1 MRAPTVLIA
10 PTRGLFDLDLKAVWD
25 YRELL
30 YFMVWR
36 DVKVRYKQ
44 TVIGVAWVVLQ
55 PLLTMI
61 LFTVIFGYLARIP
74 SDGLPYPLFAYT
86 ALLPWTYFSQALTRS
101 GGGLVGNA
109 NLISK
114 VYFPR
119 LIIPLSSVVVPV
131 VDLLLCFV
139 ILLGLMIWYG
149 VAPTWGVLALPLF
162 LLLALMTALAV
173 GLLLSPLHVKYRDV
187 GYVVPFLVQFWMFA
201 SPVIYP
207 VSLVPEQWRLLY
219 SLNPMVGVIEGFRW
233 ALLGKESPDFRVMSG
248 ECRRRTGTAVERG
261 RLLQTNGTNLRG
273 RCVMGDIAIRVET
286 LSKQY
291 RIEAT
296 KYRHDTLRDQ
306 LVDGLKSLFR
316 SGRPALS
323 VRRIRSGPSKTSP
336 SRSNAGRSSGWLAVT
351 VPGRARCSKS
361 SPASRSRLSVE
372 PRFTA
377 GLARFSK

>member
-44 TVIGVAWVVLQ
+44 TVVGVAWVVLQ

-86 ALLPWTYFSQALTRS
+86 GLATVDIFSQALTRS

-131 VDLLLCFV
+131 VDLLLFLCF
-139 ILLGLMIWYG
+139 
-149 VAPTWGVLALPLF
+149 
-162 LLLALMTALAV
+162 
-173 GLLLSPLHVKYRDV
+173 
-187 GYVVPFLVQFWMFA
+187 
-201 SPVIYP
+201 
-207 VSLVPEQWRLLY
+207 
-219 SLNPMVGVIEGFRW
+219 
-233 ALLGKESPDFRVMSG
+233 
-248 ECRRRTGTAVERG
+248 
-261 RLLQTNGTNLRG
+261 
-273 RCVMGDIAIRVET
+273 
-286 LSKQY
+286 
-291 RIEAT
+291 
-296 KYRHDTLRDQ
+296 
-306 LVDGLKSLFR
+306 
-316 SGRPALS
+316 
-323 VRRIRSGPSKTSP
+323 
-336 SRSNAGRSSGWLAVT
+336 SSA
-351 VPGRARCSKS
+351 
-361 SPASRSRLSVE
+361 
-372 PRFTA
+372 
-377 GLARFSK
+377 

>member
-1 MRAPTVLIA
+1 M
-10 PTRGLFDLDLKAVWD
+10 WD

-187 GYVVPFLVQFWMFA
+187 GYVVPFLVQFWMYA

-207 VSLVPEQWRLLY
+207 VSLIPEQWRLLY

-233 ALLGKESPDFRVMSG
+233 SLLGKESPDFGVMTVSAAVVLALLLSG
-248 ECRRRTGTAVERG
+248 VVCFKRMERTFADV
-261 RLLQTNGTNLRG
+261 
-273 RCVMGDIAIRVET
+273 V
-286 LSKQY
+286 
-291 RIEAT
+291 
-296 KYRHDTLRDQ
+296 
-306 LVDGLKSLFR
+306 
-316 SGRPALS
+316 
-323 VRRIRSGPSKTSP
+323 
-336 SRSNAGRSSGWLAVT
+336 
-351 VPGRARCSKS
+351 
-361 SPASRSRLSVE
+361 
-372 PRFTA
+372 
-377 GLARFSK
+377 